1 MQRIKAFSMAIVA
14 LLILS
19 STAAAES
26 GAVPSYRQYLKTGD
40 RGYKQLRDKD
50 KLRNTCGAMCALI
63 VRNHMVQGREDF
75 TSTNALLVAAVGRV
89 YNHCGKNP
97 LSQYLSG
104 EDIANKVM
112 KNAWGWL
119 NVRIRSTSYP
129 SLYTYSK
136 MIEDLNGGRPAIVN
150 IRGGSAMS
158 PKDPN
163 GNPTNEAHFVVVFA
177 ADDNN
182 VTVQD
187 PWDGLL
193 KTYSKKV
200 FEASWVATKYAVVG
214 KP

>member
-1 MQRIKAFSMAIVA
+1 MKRMKGFSMAIGV
-14 LLILS
+14 LLVIS
-19 STAAAES
+19 SSAAAES
-26 GAVPSYRQYLKTGD
+26 GAVPGYRQYLKTGD

-50 KLRNTCGAMCALI
+50 KLRTTCVAMSALI

-75 TSTNALLVAAVGRV
+75 TSSNALLVSAVGRV
-89 YNHCGKNP
+89 YAHCNT
-97 LSQYLSG
+97 SMTQYLRG
-104 EDIANKVM
+104 DQIANDVM
-112 KNAWGWL
+112 KNAWRWA

-129 SLYTYSK
+129 SFYSYSK
-136 MIEDLNGGRPAIVN
+136 MIDDLNTGRPAIVN

-158 PKDPN
+158 PIQPDGK
-163 GNPTNEAHFVVVFA
+163 PTQEAHFVVVFA

-193 KTYSKKV
+193 KTYGKKV